1 MPPRARPRRG
11 AWWGSQQAK
20 AFAAACL
27 AAVLLTLAAAGPA
40 AAYRCEEAATP
51 PVMTSR
57 DDCRVPRDET
67 AGSPRKTKR
76 GTMGS
81 VTVLVLSVAA
91 VLLIPIGARGL
102 PSSIDPY
109 RD

>member
-27 AAVLLTLAAAGPA
+27 AAVLLALAAAGPA

-51 PVMTSR
+51 LAMTSGE
-57 DDCRVPRDET
+57 DCGVPRDES
-67 AGSPRKTKR
+67 AGSPRKTRR

>member
-1 MPPRARPRRG
+1 MPAPI
-11 AWWGSQQAK
+11 
-20 AFAAACL
+20 
-27 AAVLLTLAAAGPA
+27 
-40 AAYRCEEAATP
+40 
-51 PVMTSR
+51 TSG
-57 DDCRVPRDET
+57 DDCRVPRDESG
-67 AGSPRKTKR
+67 GSLRKRKR

-91 VLLIPIGARGL
+91 VLLIPIGARGV

>member
-1 MPPRARPRRG
+1 MASR
-11 AWWGSQQAK
+11 
-20 AFAAACL
+20 
-27 AAVLLTLAAAGPA
+27 
-40 AAYRCEEAATP
+40 EEF
-51 PVMTSR
+51 
-57 DDCRVPRDET
+57 RVPRDER
-67 AGSPRKTKR
+67 AGSPRKTRR
-76 GTMGS
+76 GTIGS

>member
-40 AAYRCEEAATP
+40 AAYRCEEAA
-51 PVMTSR
+51 MTSR
-57 DDCRVPRDET
+57 EDCRVPRDESG
-67 AGSPRKTKR
+67 GSPRKTKR

-81 VTVLVLSVAA
+81 VTVVVLSVAG